1 MAISTRNQ
9 NRQACL
15 RVPRQGAH
23 GEAEEWITPTTCPSL
38 RGKSSQKYVPKILV
52 KEEQQAPDLAF
63 YQLGS
68 GLGKKNM
75 KP

>member
-23 GEAEEWITPTTCPSL
+23 GEAEEWIKPTTCPRKIIS
-38 RGKSSQKYVPKILV
+38 KITMPKILV

-63 YQLGS
+63 WYNLGY
-68 GLGKKNM
+68 GKKM